1 MTLRRILFLLGVL
14 ALASSPLAIGQD
26 VGTNQGTWLDLESIL
41 TSPFWIAVWAAIIV
55 QALVCASLSFV
66 LAGSKGRN
74 PTIWFVVGSFCG
86 LLGLIAAAGLP
97 DHSQPEQR

>member
-1 MTLRRILFLLGVL
+1 LGDTF
-14 ALASSPLAIGQD
+14 ASL
-26 VGTNQGTWLDLESIL
+26 
-41 TSPFWIAVWAAIIV
+41 FWIAFWAVVIV

-74 PTIWFVVGSFCG
+74 PTIWFVVGLFCG
-86 LLGLIAAAGLP
+86 LPGLIAAAGLP